1 MIHRKVLAL
10 AAVVALT
17 AGTVSLFANGGGEKD
32 SGKIR
37 ITLITMDSVNEHW
50 IKLRTGAEDKA
61 RELGNIEL
69 TFNAPP
75 GKTDA
80 SVQLQMVEDAI
91 TKRAQ
96 VIMLA
101 PLHGDALVP
110 GIEKAHKAGIKV
122 VLIDSGAN
130 TDDYDTLL
138 ATDNGA
144 AARTAADTLAALI
157 GGQGKIAIEN
167 AQPGAGTTMTR
178 ENEFK
183 AQIAAKYPGITI
195 VGTNYSNGD
204 KTKALNDAID
214 FMTANPDLV
223 GFYGCNEDSSIGVA
237 NAVEQQGKAGAIK
250 VVGFDWTADT
260 KSMVEKGVMQ
270 ASMVQNPYIMGYD
283 GVQAA
288 VDLLAGKTLPRLTD
302 TGVTVA
308 TKENAASVK

>member
-1 MIHRKVLAL
+1 MNKKVIFGAALL
-10 AAVVALT
+10 AAVLGVLPLWA
-17 AGTVSLFANGGGEKD
+17 GGGQQQ
-32 SGKIR
+32 SNGKIR

-50 IKLRTGAEDKA
+50 IKLRNGAEDKA
-61 RELGNIEL
+61 RELGNVEL

-80 SVQLQMVEDAI
+80 SIQLQMVEDAI
-91 TKRAQ
+91 TKQAQ

-101 PLHGDALVP
+101 PLHADALIP
-110 GIEKAHKAGIKV
+110 GIEKAHRAGIKI
-122 VLIDSGAN
+122 VLVDAGAN
-130 TDDYDTLL
+130 TDQYDTFL

-144 AARTAADTLAALI
+144 AARTAADTLAQLI
-157 GGQGKIAIEN
+157 GGKGKIAIMN
-167 AQPGAGTTMTR
+167 AQAGAGTTMTR

-183 AQIAAKYPGITI
+183 DQIAKKYPGITI
-195 VGTNYSNGD
+195 VGTQYSDGD
-204 KTKALNDAID
+204 KTKALNYGLD

-237 NAVEQQGKAGAIK
+237 NAVNQVGKAGIVK

-260 KSMVEKGVMQ
+260 KTMIKNGVMQ
-270 ASMVQNPYIMGYD
+270 ASMVQNPYTMGYE

-288 VDLLAGKTLPRLTD
+288 VDLLAGKPVPRLTD

-308 TKENAASVK
+308 TKENADSIK